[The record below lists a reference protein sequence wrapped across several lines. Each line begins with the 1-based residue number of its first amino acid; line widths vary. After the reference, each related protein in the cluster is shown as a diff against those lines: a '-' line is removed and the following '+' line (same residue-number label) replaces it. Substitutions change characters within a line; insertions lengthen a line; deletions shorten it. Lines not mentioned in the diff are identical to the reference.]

1 MKAISTMSHEQQK
14 DSRNAKGQFLQG
26 VSGNVAGRPKGS
38 RNRVGEAFLE
48 VLADDFE
55 AHGREAVEQCRLN
68 SPAVYIKVVASILP
82 KELETTAL
90 VVEQPA
96 MTPIEF
102 EEIARRLLKE
112 V

>member
-1 MKAISTMSHEQQK
+1 MLHEQQK
-14 DSRNAKGQFLQG
+14 ALRNGKGQFLQG
-26 VSGNVAGRPKGS
+26 VSGNAAGRPKGS

-96 MTPIEF
+96 TTPDEF
-102 EEIARRLLKE
+102 RKIVRELLEE